1 MEVGLPDVRPSMHLS
16 LQQWTWRQSW
26 DDWDLKWW
34 NSVNLRPSL
43 AKKSRALLLTRHSV
57 WETSSPLLFQA
68 MEIWGLFHFLYFLK
82 ILFIYFFFRERGR
95 EGEREGE
102 KHQCVV
108 ASCALPTGGP
118 GQQPIHVPWLGIKP
132 VTLWFSGRCSVHW
145 ATPTRASSLF
155 LTHAF
160 CPL

>member
-82 ILFIYFFFRERGR
+82 ILFIYFFLEREEGKEKERERNISVWLPLVHSQLGGLASNPFMFPDW
-95 EGEREGE
+95 ESNQWPFGSQACAQSTQL
-102 KHQCVV
+102 HQ
-108 ASCALPTGGP
+108 P
-118 GQQPIHVPWLGIKP
+118 GLGLLLIAAN
-132 VTLWFSGRCSVHW
+132 LI
-145 ATPTRASSLF
+145 
-155 LTHAF
+155 
-160 CPL
+160 